1 MHLTPKSMTGQEFKI
16 LFKQDKAYLT
26 SDRPLTLSQAG
37 LPEIAQ
43 TFKAKAFWT
52 IRILNYREAEQKL
65 FCEVLSYN
73 VGESDFPPNQKALSD
88 KLQNIR
94 NITFR
99 SIDTGGLLRT
109 LSSTTALS
117 VRPVIE
123 APVCRQEHR
132 QERLIP
138 IGLDSVK
145 RTVTETFFVPLK
157 NVRFKLGGV
166 SFDKKLKDYNKTFEF
181 TIDNYDIREE
191 FDAVK
196 NYFANVLNTKKIQV
210 TAIIELTNNEVTS
223 KSAKSPE
230 IDKINQQ
237 LIDNVKFEFVKA
249 TKKKVTVEI
258 DKNLFTMEEYFETFG
273 EENFKSNTFYNDEK
287 ELFEDLLK
295 ITSTKHYKH
304 LRFLSS
310 KHRHQIMKLRFIHK
324 PFSFIFLIEGD
335 RNYHLIWE
343 TLDTEE
349 ATYLWHI
356 DKNLQALKNSLRKI
370 EAIINVIK
378 VQGKTSYISATED
391 QFRRIYHDYSEVVDG
406 FVKWKGEL
414 ESVLT

>member
-1 MHLTPKSMTGQEFKI
+1 MTGQEFKI
-16 LFKQDKAYLT
+16 LFRQDKAYLT
-26 SDRPLTLSQAG
+26 PEKPLTLSQVS
-37 LPEIAQ
+37 LPEIAKS
-43 TFKAKAFWT
+43 FKAPAYWT
-52 IRILNYREAEQKL
+52 IRVLNYKETEQKL
-65 FCEVLSYN
+65 FCEVLSYQ
-73 VGESDFPPNQKALSD
+73 VGDTDFPSNQKALSHI
-88 KLQNIR
+88 LSSIN
-94 NITFR
+94 NVTFR
-99 SIDTGGLLRT
+99 SIDTSGLLKT
-109 LSSTTALS
+109 LASTTPIS
-117 VRPVIE
+117 VLPVKE
-123 APVCRQEHR
+123 TPVFRQEYR
-132 QERLIP
+132 QEPTVPVRTELI
-138 IGLDSVK
+138 I
-145 RTVTETFFVPLK
+145 RTITETFHIPLK

-166 SFDKKLKDYNKTFEF
+166 SFDKKLKDYNQTIEF

-196 NYFANVLNTKKIQV
+196 NYFANVLNTKKIEV
-210 TAIIELTNNEVTS
+210 TATVELRDNEVTS
-223 KSAKSPE
+223 KIAKSPE
-230 IDKINQQ
+230 IDKINKE

-249 TKKKVTVEI
+249 TKKKVAVEV

-273 EENFKSNTFYNDEK
+273 EENFKSNTFYSDEK

-295 ITSTKHYKH
+295 ITNTKHYKH

-349 ATYLWHI
+349 ATYIWHL

-370 EAIINVIK
+370 EDIINVIK
-378 VQGKTSYISATED
+378 VQGKTAYINSTED
-391 QFRRIYHDYSEVVDG
+391 EFRRIYHDYSEIVDG
-406 FVKWKGEL
+406 FIKWKGEL